1 METTLKKSELEF
13 ESVTLQVPKKVMELL
28 RFCENASGTS
38 PKEYIENYVIVQM
51 ISADLEAGCL
61 IQLKDLIKK
70 FDIEPVF
77 EEYDCTI
84 HV

>member
-13 ESVTLQVPKKVMELL
+13 ESVTLQVPRKLWSCYVSARTLAELHLKK
-28 RFCENASGTS
+28 
-38 PKEYIENYVIVQM
+38 YIENYVIVQM